1 MKEKESGTSF
11 KFWWRLDE
19 RRREEEKEK
28 EEKGARVLRVPCFGN
43 GSV

>member
-11 KFWWRLDE
+11 K
-19 RRREEEKEK
+19 EEKEK